1 MPDDEEAAGDGALVP
16 EWMFDDDHPGSYFM
30 RVNTLRYTE
39 PAVVRRVYQLA
50 RAVAAVLGTAGLTY
64 WTTGGTT
71 LGLVRH
77 GGLIPWDDDIDICI
91 PEQVSVKTVHFMFIV
106 YALCVILG
114 RKCFRREHF
123 IILGAR
129 LLCAKVPALRLED
142 IPRD

>member
-1 MPDDEEAAGDGALVP
+1 MLNVASSKPRTDPICTTRPVMPDEEAAEDGALVP

-50 RAVAAVLGTAGLTY
+50 RAVAAVLETAGLTY

-91 PEQVSVKTVHFMFIV
+91 PEQVSVKTFTSCLFTV
-106 YALCVILG
+106 C
-114 RKCFRREHF
+114 
-123 IILGAR
+123 
-129 LLCAKVPALRLED
+129 
-142 IPRD
+142 